1 MIRIDTRQ
9 GEGGSA
15 ELTVSGTLD
24 GPAVSIVRDAIAES
38 GSPLPSVVLALRGLV
53 TADHA
58 GCQALLEWVASG
70 ARLEGCPAF
79 LRQWLR
85 AERRARIRER
95 ARIRDAKSRV
105 RRITAGVIVAAAL
118 TAPSMLHAAGDPQV
132 GPAAAVTF
140 ADARARMLSGNET
153 ARAAQEDVTER
164 REERAAAKGL
174 YWPRVELHAQAT
186 HLNDDIVLDLD
197 PIRQVINNLHHLPST
212 LLPPFESTFQ
222 KQRFWLSSLSVT
234 WPIYTG
240 SRVQAANKAAALQ
253 LTDAEAAARQTAGA
267 LSSDLVRRYFG
278 LRLAL
283 RARDVRA
290 RVLEGLDVHV
300 THAAAL
306 EREGQIARVERLHA
320 EVARSE
326 AERQLMA
333 SEHDVALA
341 RTALASLLAS
351 DAAIDPASG
360 LFLLSEVGPLD
371 AFVARAMENHPGLAR
386 LDAQRGRAAE
396 AVRAE
401 KAAWLPT
408 VAAFG
413 MRELHTDDLTIVSPT
428 WAVGVAAT
436 FTLFDGM
443 ERGHRV
449 AAARSRQARVGL
461 LEARAR
467 RDITTLVEQKYRTMT
482 KAREEFASLDRTRE
496 LAAEM
501 LRVRQRAF
509 EEGMAT
515 SLEVVDAQL
524 ALQGVQLQRL
534 AAAYAFDVALAELL
548 EAAGDA
554 DQFEAHR
561 SHADLDPEK

>member
-1 MIRIDTRQ
+1 M
-9 GEGGSA
+9 
-15 ELTVSGTLD
+15 
-24 GPAVSIVRDAIAES
+24 
-38 GSPLPSVVLALRGLV
+38 
-53 TADHA
+53 
-58 GCQALLEWVASG
+58 LL
-70 ARLEGCPAF
+70 
-79 LRQWLR
+79 
-85 AERRARIRER
+85 
-95 ARIRDAKSRV
+95 
-105 RRITAGVIVAAAL
+105 
-118 TAPSMLHAAGDPQV
+118 AAGDPPP
-132 GPAAAVTF
+132 GSATAVTF

-153 ARAAQEDVTER
+153 ARAAQEDVTGR
-164 REERAAAKGL
+164 REERAAMKGL

-197 PIRQVINNLHHLPST
+197 PIRQVINTLHHLPST

-222 KQRFWLSSLSVT
+222 KQDFWLSSVSVT

-253 LTDAEAAARQTAGA
+253 VADAEAAARQTAGA

-290 RVLEGLDVHV
+290 QALEGLNMHV
-300 THAAAL
+300 AHATAL

-320 EVARSE
+320 EVARSD
-326 AERQLMA
+326 AERQLRA
-333 SEHDVALA
+333 SDHDVALA
-341 RTALASLLAS
+341 RTALASLLAADS
-351 DAAIDPASG
+351 GVDPASG
-360 LFLLSEVGPLD
+360 LFLSSEVGPLEG
-371 AFVARAMENHPGLAR
+371 FIARAMENHPGLAR
-386 LDAQRGRAAE
+386 LDAQRGRAAQ

-413 MRELHTDDLTIVSPT
+413 MRELHTEDLNIVSPT

-443 ERGHRV
+443 ERGHRT
-449 AAARSRQARVGL
+449 AAARSQQARVDL
-461 LEARAR
+461 LDARAR
-467 RDITTLVEQKYRTMT
+467 RDIATLVEQKYRTMT
-482 KAREEFASLDRTRE
+482 KAREDFESLDRTRE

-509 EEGMAT
+509 DEGMGT

-548 EAAGDA
+548 EATGDA
-554 DQFEAHR
+554 DQFETHLA
-561 SHADLDPEK
+561 HADLDPEK

>member
-1 MIRIDTRQ
+1 MIRVDTRR
-9 GEGGSA
+9 GESGNA

-85 AERRARIRER
+85 AERRSRIRER

-118 TAPSMLHAAGDPQV
+118 TAPSMLHAAGDPQA

-290 RVLEGLDVHV
+290 RVLEGLDMHV

-326 AERQLMA
+326 AERQLRA

-341 RTALASLLAS
+341 RTALTSLLAS

-449 AAARSRQARVGL
+449 AAARSQQARVGL

-467 RDITTLVEQKYRTMT
+467 RDITTLVEQKYRTLT
-482 KAREEFASLDRTRE
+482 KAREEFESLDRTRA

-501 LRVRQRAF
+501 LRVRRRAF

-561 SHADLDPEK
+561 SHADVDPEK